1 MIPAWPPLPDVYSRS
16 PLASALFRFAPLDG
30 STKKRLPEASKAPF
44 WAGAALS
51 TLALWLLLHRSLA
64 TPDAVF
70 FFNLGKL
77 VVALGGVV
85 GGLAT
90 VFMPRLATRAMVG
103 TVLGVAFCVVADA
116 NGVFPPAAV
125 LAASVGFSLSTLC
138 FARPVRCLI
147 PFIACVCMRVF
158 VHRAWVVLRRKK
170 TYHPPL
176 RSLSFYFSSLSLSP
190 PSLSLAFSRSIPSLP
205 SLTLSISLCVCQAHE
220 AWSMVLATS
229 LVGAL
234 LVLLSADAKLGS
246 GFYEAIDHM
255 ARGQGLHAA
264 SAANPM
270 LAPAALAF
278 LVVLPAA
285 GAALQAS
292 ALGLWRLAAPPQLP
306 TPLPTPPPPAAA
318 LSVARPPSLEGDK
331 GAFNY
336 VDPLDL
342 PPKYEQF
349 CGALLFRN
357 ADALMYFF
365 GFQVFPEA
373 GTRARAEA
381 SARMMRVLSVVSVS
395 LSFSLFFCVH
405 ACVSL
410 LVIFLFVTAYFYFCL
425 TDGIVSG
432 RQREGPGGARAHAA
446 GKPDPGHQPVAR

>member
-1 MIPAWPPLPDVYSRS
+1 
-16 PLASALFRFAPLDG
+16 
-30 STKKRLPEASKAPF
+30 
-44 WAGAALS
+44 
-51 TLALWLLLHRSLA
+51 LLHRSLA
-64 TPDAVF
+64 TPDAAF

-90 VFMPRLATRAMVG
+90 VFMPRLATRVMVG
-103 TVLGVAFCVVADA
+103 TILGVAFCVVADA

-138 FARPVRCLI
+138 FARPVRRLI
-147 PFIACVCMRVF
+147 PFIACMCLRV
-158 VHRAWVVLRRKK
+158 RARFCASRVGCTQKK
-170 TYHPPL
+170 KNVSSALALPL
-176 RSLSFYFSSLSLSP
+176 FLFLVLSLP
-190 PSLSLAFSRSIPSLP
+190 PSLSLAFSRSPLSLP
-205 SLTLSISLCVCQAHE
+205 RLTLSLSLSVCQAHE

-229 LVGAL
+229 LVGSL

-446 GKPDPGHQPVAR
+446 G